1 MKIYNRDLKK
11 VVEEVDTNAFSV
23 KLLYNNVLGRIV
35 VKALTRPTISKLNG
49 KRYSKASSAKKIK
62 KFVLKNNI
70 DMSDYPEK
78 SYESFNDFF
87 TREII
92 KEKRPISE
100 NKKDLISPCDSLL
113 TAYKISDDL
122 TFKVKNSIYTVSELL
137 KDENLAKEYSNGYL
151 LLFRLTV
158 RDYHHY
164 CYIDSGTRD
173 EYVKINGIL
182 HTVNPIA
189 CKKVKVYSENSR
201 EYTTL
206 HLDNFGDVIQVE
218 VGALMVGK
226 IKNND
231 SKTFNRGDEKGY
243 FEFGGSTVIL
253 LFKENTIEIDE
264 DILHESN
271 DDIETRVKY
280 GEKIGRSSRN

>member
-1 MKIYNRDLKK
+1 MKIYNRELKEI
-11 VVEEVDTNAFSV
+11 VEEVDTNAFSV

-35 VKALTRPTISKLNG
+35 VKALTKPAISKLNG
-49 KRYSKASSAKKIK
+49 KRYSKKSSARKIK

-70 DMSDYPEK
+70 DMNDYPEK
-78 SYESFNDFF
+78 EYKSFNDFF
-87 TREII
+87 TREIL

-122 TFKVKNSIYTVSELL
+122 TFKVKNSVYTVGELL
-137 KDENLAKEYSNGYL
+137 KNENLAKEYSNGYL

-164 CYIDSGTRD
+164 CYIDSGSRE
-173 EYVKINGIL
+173 EYTKIDGIL

-201 EYTTL
+201 EYTVL

-226 IKNND
+226 IKNNEK
-231 SKTFNRGDEKGY
+231 KTFKRGEEKGY
-243 FEFGGSTVIL
+243 FEFGGSTIIL
-253 LFKENTIEIDE
+253 LFKENTIEVDD
-264 DILHESN
+264 DILTQSN
-271 DDIETRVKY
+271 NEIETRVKY
-280 GEKIGRSSRN
+280 GEKIGRSS